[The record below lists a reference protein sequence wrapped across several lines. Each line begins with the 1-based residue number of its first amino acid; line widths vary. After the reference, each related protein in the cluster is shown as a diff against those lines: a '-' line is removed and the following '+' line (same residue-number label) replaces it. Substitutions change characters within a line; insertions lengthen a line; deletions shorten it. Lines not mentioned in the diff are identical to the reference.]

1 VANPPSAANVKL
13 LVHCDGSDG
22 ATTFTDTSGNAHALT
37 AVGDAQVDSIA
48 KFGTGSALFAGD
60 PDAVSATLADDFKF
74 GDGSF
79 NVECWVRFDTAPSAY
94 PAFIT
99 TWGESAGWSLYYN
112 VSGAALGFDF
122 QNQSDNYQ
130 FAERSWSPSSETWY
144 HITAANDAGTLRL
157 FVDGAQLGTSESIP
171 ALMDPDGDLLIGY
184 DFVGRVDEVRIVKGE
199 AVYTSGFTVST
210 APFTDGEESDAYAVT
225 ASIQFG
231 GADAYAVRAVIEIR
245 GTESYDVTAEI
256 EISAPTYT
264 VTAAIRISG
273 EETYAITAGIAIQ
286 GSAHTAANRQSIKWS
301 PVVAI
306 DGSDVSARVTAA
318 CPVEMNEDASNVAT
332 VTLIPATGPLE
343 PLSYLGKTLTMT
355 WSDEGDGVYSA
366 HTVLMFTGTISDASW
381 DPDSGYLEIEATSD
395 MQGLVE
401 RMDRDSIATMIPG
414 STWSDIIFEQEADLW
429 QYAQDLLSTTT
440 DSLWQDAMGVLRIAP
455 IAAKGSPDFTFTDA
469 GRFSDTLQINTAS
482 IRDLVNQIS
491 ITLDYRYPRQRHR
504 EIRCR
509 WIGQQDIC
517 TFLINPYTLCTKDM
531 VKSAADSA
539 DWQVVGDI
547 SYTEVWPPGAYQCGS
562 GGKVYVWGYEP
573 IVAQL
578 DSYQDLTGYCI
589 GATWRAARRYTQRV
603 TETHSVVVQ
612 CQDSIDAVGRLPN
625 AEDYGA
631 ESDVDTSDWDASDAT
646 AGPPAGAT
654 QLSSGDWALDVDGE
668 GAVDRDA
675 VDEALEVAMAA
686 ARGDILRSHRQTRVS
701 FQTVF
706 QPMLNLSHTVR
717 VNADNLQATGKVSR
731 LEHVL
736 DSATGEATTTVEIAV
751 SRHEGTGL
759 SVSTPIAAP
768 AKPTAPDGTVIPTY
782 LLLRQYTGGSV
793 ADYLDPGFESDTW
806 DEVKDLGGFHTNVLF
821 DVLTQK
827 LIGQDEVDPV
837 TAQHVYQ
844 IQFQVMY
851 PEISGAHIDA
861 AVAGTTTTIEVAVP
875 EDELVCTQ

>member
-1 VANPPSAANVKL
+1 VTAILDSAPL
-13 LVHCDGSDG
+13 
-22 ATTFTDTSGNAHALT
+22 
-37 AVGDAQVDSIA
+37 DSTPI
-48 KFGTGSALFAGD
+48 G
-60 PDAVSATLADDFKF
+60 
-74 GDGSF
+74 
-79 NVECWVRFDTAPSAY
+79 EAP
-94 PAFIT
+94 
-99 TWGESAGWSLYYN
+99 GEGP
-112 VSGAALGFDF
+112 
-122 QNQSDNYQ
+122 
-130 FAERSWSPSSETWY
+130 EP
-144 HITAANDAGTLRL
+144 
-157 FVDGAQLGTSESIP
+157 IP
-171 ALMDPDGDLLIGY
+171 AY
-184 DFVGRVDEVRIVKGE
+184 D
-199 AVYTSGFTVST
+199 
-210 APFTDGEESDAYAVT
+210 VT
-225 ASIQFG
+225 ATIQFG
-231 GADAYAVRAVIEIR
+231 GYIDPYAVRAVIEIR
-245 GTESYDVTAEI
+245 GTESYAVTAGI

-264 VTAAIRISG
+264 VTAPIQISG
-273 EETYAITAGIAIQ
+273 KETYAVTVGIAIQ
-286 GSAHTAANRQSIKWS
+286 GSAHTAANRQSAKWS
-301 PVVAI
+301 PVVTI

-332 VTLIPATGPLE
+332 VTLIPETGALE
-343 PLSYLGKTLTMT
+343 PLSYLGKTLTIT
-355 WSDEGDGVYSA
+355 WSDEGDGTYIA
-366 HTVLMFTGTISDASW
+366 HSVLMFTGTISDAGW

-395 MQGLVE
+395 LQGLVE

-414 STWSDIIFEQEADLW
+414 SIWSDIIFEQEADLW
-429 QYAQDLLSTTT
+429 QYAQDRLSTTT
-440 DSLWQDAMGVLRIAP
+440 DSLWQDAMGVLRVAP
-455 IAAKGSPDFTFTDA
+455 LAAKVTPDYTFTDA
-469 GRFSDTLQINTAS
+469 GRFSDTLQISTAS
-482 IRDLVNQIS
+482 IRDLVNQIA

-504 EIRCR
+504 EIRCK
-509 WIGQQDIC
+509 WIGQQDAC
-517 TFLINPYTLCTKDM
+517 TYLMNPYVLCTKDM
-531 VKSAADSA
+531 VESAANGA
-539 DWQVVGDI
+539 DWQIVGDV
-547 SYTEVWPPGAYQCGS
+547 SYTEIWPPGAYQCGS

-578 DSYQDLTGYCI
+578 DSYQDLSGYCI

-612 CQDSIDAVGRLPN
+612 CQDSIDAVGRLPK
-625 AEDYGA
+625 AEDYGIS
-631 ESDVDTSDWDASDAT
+631 SDVDTSDWDASDAS

-654 QLSSGDWALDVDGE
+654 QLGSGDWALDADGD

-675 VDEALEVAMAA
+675 VDDALEVAMAA

-759 SVSTPIAAP
+759 SASTPIAAP
-768 AKPTAPDGTVIPTY
+768 AKPAAPDGGAIATY

-793 ADYLDPGFESDTW
+793 ADYLNPGFEGDTW
-806 DEVKDLGGFHTNVLF
+806 DEVKDLSGFFTNVLF
-821 DVLTQK
+821 DTLTNK

-844 IQFQVMY
+844 VQFQVVY

-861 AVAGTTTTIEVAVP
+861 AVSGTTTTIEVAVP

>member
-1 VANPPSAANVKL
+1 VSFYDRTLSTTVDFTGEIVLSA
-13 LVHCDGSDG
+13 
-22 ATTFTDTSGNAHALT
+22 
-37 AVGDAQVDSIA
+37 
-48 KFGTGSALFAGD
+48 
-60 PDAVSATLADDFKF
+60 
-74 GDGSF
+74 
-79 NVECWVRFDTAPSAY
+79 
-94 PAFIT
+94 
-99 TWGESAGWSLYYN
+99 
-112 VSGAALGFDF
+112 
-122 QNQSDNYQ
+122 
-130 FAERSWSPSSETWY
+130 ETWQHVRVTY
-144 HITAANDAGTLRL
+144 DGTTVRG
-157 FVDGAQLGTSESIP
+157 FVDGVLDIEELGDISESQSQWRIY
-171 ALMDPDGDLLIGY
+171 GTIGASDSCHIDEY
-184 DFVGRVDEVRIVKGE
+184 RVVVDDV
-199 AVYTSGFTVST
+199 VST
-210 APFTDGEESDAYAVT
+210 SNFTPPTAEFGQNVVT
-225 ASIQFG
+225 AVIEFG
-231 GADAYAVRAVIEIR
+231 GYIDPYAARAVIEIR
-245 GTESYDVTAEI
+245 GTETYSVTAGI
-256 EISAPTYT
+256 EISAPTYV

-273 EETYAITAGIAIQ
+273 EETYAVTAGIAIQ

-301 PVVAI
+301 PVVTI

-332 VTLIPATGPLE
+332 VTLIPATGTLE
-343 PLSYLGKTLTMT
+343 PLSYLGKTLTVV
-355 WSDEGDGVYSA
+355 WSDEGDGTYIA
-366 HTVLMFTGTISDASW
+366 NAVLMFTGTISDASW

-429 QYAQDLLSTTT
+429 QYAQDRLSTTT
-440 DSLWQDAMGVLRIAP
+440 SSLWQDAMGVLRIAP
-455 IAAKGSPDFTFTDA
+455 LAAKVSPDFTFTDA
-469 GRFSDTLQINTAS
+469 ARFSDTLQISTAS
-482 IRDLVNQIS
+482 VRDLVNEIT

-504 EIRCR
+504 EIRCK
-509 WIGQQDIC
+509 WIGQQDVC
-517 TFLINPYTLCTKDM
+517 TYLMNPYVLCTKDM
-531 VKSAADSA
+531 VQSAADSA
-539 DWQVVGDI
+539 DWQVVGEI
-547 SYTEVWPPGAYQCGS
+547 SYTEIWPPRAYQCGS

-578 DSYQDLTGYCI
+578 DSYQDLSGYCI

-612 CQDSIDAVGRLPN
+612 CQDSIDAVGRLPK
-625 AEDYGA
+625 AEDYGI
-631 ESDVDTSDWDASDAT
+631 ESDVDTSDWDASDAS
-646 AGPPAGAT
+646 AGPPTGAT
-654 QLSSGDWALDVDGE
+654 QLGSGDWALDADGD

-675 VDEALEVAMAA
+675 VDDALEVAMAA

-731 LEHVL
+731 LDHVL

-768 AKPTAPDGTVIPTY
+768 AKPTAPDGSAIPTY

-793 ADYLDPGFESDTW
+793 ADYLSPGFEGDTW

-821 DVLTQK
+821 DSLTNK

-844 IQFQVMY
+844 VQFQVLY